1 MDCTE
6 FKINKGHAFIESFD
20 NNKFIINVCHEE
32 PRYKN
37 NELFC
42 YYTRCYTVF
51 VGTFSPLKIKQYRY
65 STKIYIEDNA
75 SLVFVIKYL
84 KDMFKD

>member
-6 FKINKGHAFIESFD
+6 FKINKGYAFIESFD

-37 NELFC
+37 NEIFC
-42 YYTRCYTVF
+42 FYTRCYTVF
-51 VGTFSPLKIKQYRY
+51 VGNFSQLKIKQYPR
-65 STKIYIEDNA
+65 STHIFFEDDTP
-75 SLVFVIKYL
+75 LIFVIYHL
-84 KDMFKD
+84 KEMFKD